1 MIIIMITYR
10 DSGFRPCKETLPWI
24 SQHIAT
30 HHRIFHLLA
39 CLDIVQM
46 FEAILKTHETLVA
59 PLAHL
64 DKPSSAQQRIWSFFF
79 SSEGLVC
86 VLHFLRL
93 EIHLWNHLSFFLL
106 HSLSQSRDLSQVW
119 VHLRQLPFSPDPH
132 LLRAGPPRKKYIS
145 LLIIWITFA
154 KYVPYY
160 WNWSWY
166 VYHRKSKMAQVLS
179 NIYNLL
185 K

>member
-1 MIIIMITYR
+1 MTVWSSMSFGNGNLYILIDPWNIKKSFSYEFGFMIIIMITYR

-39 CLDIVQM
+39 CLDTIQT
-46 FEAILKTHETLVA
+46 FEAILKTHETQVA
-59 PLAHL
+59 PQAHL
-64 DKPSSAQQRIWSFFF
+64 DKPSSGQQKIWSFFF

-106 HSLSQSRDLSQVW
+106 HSLSQSRDLSQV
-119 VHLRQLPFSPDPH
+119 
-132 LLRAGPPRKKYIS
+132 
-145 LLIIWITFA
+145 
-154 KYVPYY
+154 
-160 WNWSWY
+160 
-166 VYHRKSKMAQVLS
+166 
-179 NIYNLL
+179 
-185 K
+185 